1 MVVAMEQIVEVV
13 QIAEVVLV
21 FFYVNSCGDDCG
33 IVLGGGCLIFRSEC
47 TIWRL

>member
-21 FFYVNSCGDDCG
+21 FFMLTRVVM
-33 IVLGGGCLIFRSEC
+33 IVVLF
-47 TIWRL
+47 